1 LIRSYYELNK
11 YPILLVTSTLSETQ
25 TNESENFIDLE
36 KELVLMNNLCK
47 NCRAG
52 SFSLFSMESLF
63 HRKNTD
69 FSMLSQDSDS
79 SQSDTR
85 AINTSDL
92 IYLNMFRIFT
102 FLIKTKNSSS
112 AKYMA
117 HRVLYFPNVSFKL
130 SSIQQP
136 FKLVSTPLATLVTK
150 KQKSDLNE
158 PRQSK
163 KAHIKFGFISLDANQ
178 RMLLFAT
185 SDPLASQI
193 PLIGL
198 WIYGINPQLELLN
211 DDDPEKRVLQ
221 GILFEYINCTL
232 GNRYSFDKT
241 RKTFLL
247 AMFSPEDTARYYETE
262 FVRLVI
268 SI

>member
-1 LIRSYYELNK
+1 VNRNYYELNK
-11 YPILLVTSTLSETQ
+11 YPILLVTSTLPEVQ
-25 TNESENFIDLE
+25 PNEFENAIDFE
-36 KELVLMNNLCK
+36 KELMLMNNLCK
-47 NCRAG
+47 NCRGG
-52 SFSLFSMESLF
+52 SFSLFSIESPF

-69 FSMLSQDSDS
+69 FSMTSQDSDS
-79 SQSDTR
+79 SQTDTKT
-85 AINTSDL
+85 INSSDL

-102 FLIKTKNSSS
+102 FLIKSKNSST
-112 AKYMA
+112 AKYIA

-150 KQKSDLNE
+150 KQKCDINE
-158 PRQSK
+158 PKQSK

-198 WIYGINPQLELLN
+198 WIYGINPQIELLN

-221 GILFEYINCTL
+221 GILFEYINSTL

-241 RKTFLL
+241 KKTFLL
-247 AMFSPEDTARYYETE
+247 AMFSPDDGAKYYETE
-262 FVRLVI
+262 FVRL
-268 SI
+268 